1 MHKFIVN
8 AIEGKDLEIFGD
20 PTKKTLDFTYINDF
34 VDATMLAIKQTNKE
48 FDISGGD
55 EFNVYNLA
63 QYIIKETESKSK
75 IKVLPGEKA
84 QPQKV
89 KLDLSAIKS
98 LGYKPKFNNLE
109 GTKIAINWYKNFID
123 KNSSLII

>member
-1 MHKFIVN
+1 
-8 AIEGKDLEIFGD
+8 
-20 PTKKTLDFTYINDF
+20 
-34 VDATMLAIKQTNKE
+34 MLAIKQTNKE

-84 QPQKV
+84 QPQKF